1 MAVPLSGTVAR
12 LREAVSM
19 ETKIPTDQVI
29 SLLRPIT
36 HGSQKCCFLFFWNFV
51 TVLSQTWLERNLK
64 PVVSSVEGKNEK
76 LGSKG
81 EKYTQKLLML
91 HLIVYIYLKGKAM
104 TLHQD
109 LLSALFI
116 KYN

>member
-1 MAVPLSGTVAR
+1 MSHKSVAFSSGV
-12 LREAVSM
+12 
-19 ETKIPTDQVI
+19 
-29 SLLRPIT
+29 
-36 HGSQKCCFLFFWNFV
+36 FL

-64 PVVSSVEGKNEK
+64 PVVSSVEGKIKNQDPKEK
-76 LGSKG
+76 NIHKTS
-81 EKYTQKLLML
+81 
-91 HLIVYIYLKGKAM
+91 HVSFNCIYIYLKGKAM